1 MNDGDTERMDVG
13 DAGRM
18 DDAGAGRTDAGRMND
33 ADTGRIYERAG
44 WGDRVERGTR
54 PAVLV
59 VDLSRGFTE
68 PEFPTG
74 ADLSEVVA
82 ATSRLVEAAHAVA
95 APVIF
100 TTIAY
105 EEADLDGG
113 TAWLRKAPGMG
124 ILRAG
129 SELVDLDP
137 RLPVTAKD
145 AVVVKKGPS
154 AFFGTDVGASL
165 AARGVDTVI
174 VCGATTSGC
183 VRASVVDAM
192 QAGFRPLV
200 VADCCGDRALGP
212 HDANLFDM
220 AQKYADVLDRDDIV
234 KALQAA

>member
-1 MNDGDTERMDVG
+1 MQSSRTVSKGDTG
-13 DAGRM
+13 Q
-18 DDAGAGRTDAGRMND
+18 
-33 ADTGRIYERAG
+33 IYERAG
-44 WGDRVERGTR
+44 WGRRVPRGAR
-54 PAVLV
+54 PAILV

-74 ADLSEVVA
+74 SDLSAVVA
-82 ATSRLVEAAHAVA
+82 ATSELVDAAHAADV
-95 APVIF
+95 PVIF

-129 SELVDLDP
+129 SEMVDLDP
-137 RLPVTAKD
+137 RLPVAAKD

-165 AARGVDTVI
+165 AARNVDTVL

-183 VRASVVDAM
+183 VRASVVDAV
-192 QAGFRPLV
+192 QYGFTVLVPRPCV
-200 VADCCGDRALGP
+200 GDRAAGP
-212 HDANLFDM
+212 HEANLFDIDS
-220 AQKYADVLDRDDIV
+220 KYGDVIDLDD
-234 KALQAA
+234 ALAYVAAPAEQVAAP

>member
-1 MNDGDTERMDVG
+1 MSERE
-13 DAGRM
+13 
-18 DDAGAGRTDAGRMND
+18 
-33 ADTGRIYERAG
+33 TGQIYERAG
-44 WGDRVERGTR
+44 WGNRVPRGSR

-74 ADLSEVVA
+74 ADLTEVVT
-82 ATSRLVEAAHAVA
+82 ATSRLVDAAHDAG

-105 EEADLDGG
+105 EEADVDGG

-129 SELVDLDP
+129 SEMVDLDP
-137 RLPVTAKD
+137 RLPVAAKD

-165 AARGVDTVI
+165 AARNVDTVL

-183 VRASVVDAM
+183 VRASVVDAV
-192 QAGFRPLV
+192 QYGFTVLV
-200 VADCCGDRALGP
+200 PRACVGDRAGDP
-212 HDANLFDM
+212 HEANLFDIDS
-220 AQKYADVLDRDDIV
+220 KYGDVIDLDD
-234 KALQAA
+234 ALAYVAAPTAEVTGR